1 MNEKNNK
8 NSTIQIQSLSTICKS
23 YYSNDDVVDV
33 SRRRPCTR
41 HRKKYKTNTEK
52 KLFLTSLIKKP
63 GKSQIKLI

>member
-52 KLFLTSLIKKP
+52 NCF
-63 GKSQIKLI
+63 